1 MEATSQSP
9 TENGAGGL
17 RFVEPRPDPFVNFML
32 YGPPGSGKTVG
43 ACGVPGPVLVLNA
56 ERPNATRYAHLLY
69 GDSLRE
75 ARIEGVRTLVAAT
88 EAIRTG
94 DFQSVVVDPL
104 GALHRTLLMEVSGGA
119 FSPTLPQYGDAST
132 HMERFCL
139 WLFEAPVHVV
149 LVAHEHAHKTKEGNE
164 KLPWTGT
171 TNPAIAENLM
181 AEADVVGYTGVA
193 ETEAAEP
200 MYMATLV
207 NTEDRR
213 GKDRFGAI
221 GPARELN
228 LGEWVELA
236 RKAQPAATE
245 ARKKEGAAK

>member
-1 MEATSQSP
+1 MNKPQPSP

-17 RFVEPRPDPFVNFML
+17 RFVEPRPDPFVNFVL
-32 YGPPGSGKTVG
+32 YGPPGSGKTVA

-56 ERPNATRYAHLLY
+56 ERPNATRYAHQLY
-69 GDSLRE
+69 GDQLRE
-75 ARIEGVRTLVAAT
+75 ARVEGIRTLVAAT
-88 EAIRTG
+88 DAIKTG
-94 DFQSVVVDPL
+94 DFQSVVLDPV
-104 GALHRTLLMEVSGGA
+104 GAVHRTLLMEVSGGA

-132 HMERFCL
+132 HLERFCL

-149 LVAHEHAHKTKEGNE
+149 LVAHEHAFKTKEGNE
-164 KLPWTGT
+164 KMPWTGT

-193 ETEAAEP
+193 ESETGEP
-200 MYMATLV
+200 SYMATLV

-228 LGEWVELA
+228 LGEWVDLA
-236 RKAQPAATE
+236 RKAQPAQRT
-245 ARKKEGAAK
+245 RKKEGAAA